1 MAMTEAQAEKKKTVY
16 WHRELPP
23 FDAEVMGEHTME
35 AVSERVAGTL
45 AHRNELWTRCYQDLM
60 TRTTRRLDEEIARLG
75 GHYARVTNESI
86 DIRRDDARGEAWL
99 RGRFTYVL
107 FRLADAA

>member
-1 MAMTEAQAEKKKTVY
+1 MAMTEAQAEKTVY

-23 FDAEVMGEHTME
+23 MDAEVMGEHTME

-45 AHRNELWTRCYQDLM
+45 AHRNELWARCYQDLM
-60 TRTTRRLDEEIARLG
+60 TQTTRRLDEEIARLG
-75 GHYARVTNESI
+75 GHYAHVTSESI

-107 FRLADAA
+107 FRRAAAA

>member
-1 MAMTEAQAEKKKTVY
+1 MAMTETQAEKTVY

-23 FDAEVMGEHTME
+23 LDAEIMGEHTME

-45 AHRNELWTRCYQDLM
+45 VHRNELWARCYQDLM
-60 TRTTRRLDEEIARLG
+60 TRTIRRLDEEVARLG
-75 GHYARVTNESI
+75 GHYAHVTNESM
-86 DIRRDDARGEAWL
+86 DIRRDDTRGEAWL

-107 FRLADAA
+107 FRRAHAA